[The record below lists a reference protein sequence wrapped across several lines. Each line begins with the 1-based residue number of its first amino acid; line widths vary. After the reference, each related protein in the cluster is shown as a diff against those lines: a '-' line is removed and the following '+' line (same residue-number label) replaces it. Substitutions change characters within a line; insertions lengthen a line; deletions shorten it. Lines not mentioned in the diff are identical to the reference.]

1 MAPFT
6 SFAQLL
12 HHLVIDI
19 SLVDVEA
26 TPART
31 CDEVAATKTMIA
43 RTEQRL
49 GLKAKRLVA
58 DTAYGTG
65 KFLGWLIEAGITP
78 HIPVWDKSSR
88 EDGTFSRTDFTFN
101 SDRNLYV
108 CPANKLLTTTG
119 SVGAD
124 HVLRYRARKR
134 ECQVCPL
141 KPQCCPKTPSR
152 KVTRDLNEAARDLR
166 DLREILRLSGVTW
179 STHQQW
185 LKQHCGEHGTGER
198 EGHQLPHAG
207 CTGMT

>member
-1 MAPFT
+1 MQFGYG
-6 SFAQLL
+6 LNYL
-12 HHLVIDI
+12 IDI
-19 SLVDVEA
+19 ENAVIVDVEA

-65 KFLGWLIEAGITP
+65 KVLGWLIEAGITP

-88 EDGTFSRTDFTFN
+88 QDGTFSRTDFTFD

-124 HVLRYRARKR
+124 HVLRYRANARSA
-134 ECQVCPL
+134 
-141 KPQCCPKTPSR
+141 PSSR
-152 KVTRDLNEAARDLR
+152 SVARR
-166 DLREILRLSGVTW
+166 RL
-179 STHQQW
+179 
-185 LKQHCGEHGTGER
+185 
-198 EGHQLPHAG
+198 HAKSHAI
-207 CTGMT
+207 

>member
-1 MAPFT
+1 VAPFT

-78 HIPVWDKSSR
+78 HIPVWR
-88 EDGTFSRTDFTFN
+88 
-101 SDRNLYV
+101 
-108 CPANKLLTTTG
+108 
-119 SVGAD
+119 
-124 HVLRYRARKR
+124 
-134 ECQVCPL
+134 
-141 KPQCCPKTPSR
+141 
-152 KVTRDLNEAARDLR
+152 
-166 DLREILRLSGVTW
+166 
-179 STHQQW
+179 
-185 LKQHCGEHGTGER
+185 
-198 EGHQLPHAG
+198 
-207 CTGMT
+207 